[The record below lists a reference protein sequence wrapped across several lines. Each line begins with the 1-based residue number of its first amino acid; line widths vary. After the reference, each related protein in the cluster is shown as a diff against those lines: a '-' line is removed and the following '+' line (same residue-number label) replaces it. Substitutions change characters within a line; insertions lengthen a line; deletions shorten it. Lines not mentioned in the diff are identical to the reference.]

1 MGELLFFHFRVTNV
15 KVIYEKK
22 NPHKHHS
29 SNVLEPL
36 EIETIPYNSKM
47 FYNSMFWGC
56 PSILKSS
63 SGTDM
68 LSNRC
73 ESITFLFRGYIPFG
87 FRDIQVQSFDYVT
100 SSYLRWWA
108 CSQTLAILAALVDTL
123 AWAVVDS
130 WKMKL
135 VFQSKLPLT
144 TGLPKPTKN
153 WSRIA

>member
-1 MGELLFFHFRVTNV
+1 
-15 KVIYEKK
+15 
-22 NPHKHHS
+22 
-29 SNVLEPL
+29 
-36 EIETIPYNSKM
+36 
-47 FYNSMFWGC
+47 MFWGC
-56 PSILKSS
+56 PGILKSS

-73 ESITFLFRGYIPFG
+73 ESIAFLFMGYIPFG

-100 SSYLRWWA
+100 SSCLRWWA

-123 AWAVVDS
+123 TWAVVDS

-135 VFQSKLPLT
+135 VFLSKLPFI